1 MDEDKTKETDVLR
14 YSSVL
19 LVPKKTCNLWG
30 AHRRRVGKAQMCAG
44 SAEKRGVV
52 CSGDSGG
59 TLNCRVNSKAL

>member
-30 AHRRRVGKAQMCAG
+30 AHRGRVGKAQMCAG